1 MASKQPEYFVGV
13 ENSDG
18 IIYGIW
24 FFESFEKA
32 KEFCDK
38 VDKYSNRSG
47 KELLFIGDGPE
58 AVGGVASVDEALD
71 ELKETIKEN
80 G

>member
-1 MASKQPEYFVGV
+1 MTSKKPEYFVVV

-32 KEFCDK
+32 NEFCDK

-47 KELLFIGDGPE
+47 KDLIFIGDGPE
-58 AVGGVASVDEALD
+58 AVGEVASVDEALD
-71 ELKETIKEN
+71 ELKESVKKH